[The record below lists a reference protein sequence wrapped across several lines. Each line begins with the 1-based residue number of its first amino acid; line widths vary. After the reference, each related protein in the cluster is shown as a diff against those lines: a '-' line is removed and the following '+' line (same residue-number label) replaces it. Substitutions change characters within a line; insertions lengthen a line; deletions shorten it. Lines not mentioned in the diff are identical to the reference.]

1 MGEGH
6 TWVAWPPH
14 SYDNIYFIQERYESV
29 EMSSHMVDQIR
40 SISTLRHKVKL

>member
-6 TWVAWPPH
+6 TWVAWPPN
-14 SYDNIYFIQERYESV
+14 SYDKIYFIQKRYEYV